1 MLNNLRH
8 LEYVVTVARRG
19 SLVEAAGDLNVS
31 QSAVSTAI
39 KAWEMELG
47 YEVFVRRPA
56 KRLTLTALGREFVG
70 HATVLLEQASAFSN
84 ASKGLNES
92 ESGELAVSCF
102 SSFAGQFLPKLIA
115 HLGARHPDLTLTI
128 SEDDHPAIVRK
139 LKSGR
144 IQVGITY
151 DIVRDKDI
159 TLTPLIGSRPT
170 AMMHAGHP
178 LAQQPVVDL
187 GDFAGE
193 DLITLDMPLISEY
206 VVGLFAANGL
216 QPPILRPVKTI
227 SLLRGL
233 VQYGL
238 GFSIGFFPVG
248 QDGDIGSGIRCIP
261 VTNRVPSHHVVAA
274 TYRPLTLTRRA
285 AMVIDACHSV
295 FADGRLL
302 WQVTG

>member
-8 LEYVVTVARRG
+8 LEYIVAVARRG

-31 QSAVSTAI
+31 QSAVSAAI
-39 KAWEMELG
+39 KAWETELG
-47 YEVFVRRPA
+47 YDVFVRRPA

-70 HATVLLEQASAFSN
+70 HANVLLEQASAFSH
-84 ASKGLNES
+84 ASKGLKES

-102 SSFAGQFLPKLIA
+102 SSFAGQFLPQLVA
-115 HLGARHPDLTLTI
+115 HLRSRHPDLTLTI
-128 SEDDHPAIVRK
+128 SEDDHPAIIRK

-159 TLTPLIGSRPT
+159 TFTPLISSRPT
-170 AMMHAGHP
+170 AMMHADHP
-178 LAQQPVVDL
+178 LARQRVVDL
-187 GDFAGE
+187 ADFAGE

-206 VVGLFAANGL
+206 AVGLFAANGL

-233 VQYGL
+233 VQYRL
-238 GFSIGFFPVG
+238 GFSIGFFPVAR
-248 QDGDIGSGIRCIP
+248 DGDIGSGIRCRP
-261 VTNRVPSHHVVAA
+261 VTNRVPSHQVVAA
-274 TYRPLTLTRRA
+274 TYRPLTVTRRV
-285 AMVIDACHSV
+285 AMVIDACHAV
-295 FADGRLL
+295 FADNRLR
-302 WQVTG
+302 WQKAG